1 MRSRFL
7 FFLLIFPLL
16 SFSDYHK
23 FYVSVTEI
31 EHNEKNET
39 LQVISRVFTD
49 DLENVL
55 KMRFDPTIRLG
66 EKVETQGVNVHI
78 EKYLNQRF
86 AVEVDG
92 KPLKAKFLGKE
103 YENDMIIFYIE
114 IPNVKEMKKIQVKNI
129 LLLDMFEEQKNLIHV
144 EYKGKTKSLILAEGR
159 GTDVLNF

>member
-49 DLENVL
+49 DFENVL
-55 KMRFDPTIRLG
+55 KMRFDPAIRLG

-114 IPNVKEMKKIQVKNI
+114 IPNVKEMKKIQVKNT
-129 LLLDMFEEQKNLIHV
+129 LLLDMFDEQKNLIHV

>member
-1 MRSRFL
+1 MKSRLL

-31 EHNEKNET
+31 EHNEKNQT

-49 DLENVL
+49 DFENVL
-55 KMRFDPTIRLG
+55 KTRYDPAIRLG
-66 EKVETQGVNVHI
+66 EKVETPGVNAHI
-78 EKYLNQRF
+78 EKYLTQRF

-92 KPLKAKFLGKE
+92 TPLKAKFLGKE
-103 YENDMIIFYIE
+103 YENDMILFYIE
-114 IPNVKEMKKIQVKNI
+114 IPNVKEMKKIKVKNT

-159 GTDVLNF
+159 ETDVLNF

>member
-31 EHNEKNET
+31 EHNEKNAT

-49 DLENVL
+49 DFENVL

-66 EKVETQGVNVHI
+66 EKVETLGVNVHI
-78 EKYLNQRF
+78 ENYLNQRF
-86 AVEVDG
+86 AVEVNG

-114 IPNVKEMKKIQVKNI
+114 IPNVKEMKKIQVKNT
-129 LLLDMFEEQKNLIHV
+129 LLLDMFDEQKNLIHV

>member
-1 MRSRFL
+1 MRSQFL

-49 DLENVL
+49 DFENVL

-86 AVEVDG
+86 AVEVNG

-114 IPNVKEMKKIQVKNI
+114 IPNVKEMKKIQVKNT
-129 LLLDMFEEQKNLIHV
+129 LLLDMFDEQKNLIHV

>member
-1 MRSRFL
+1 MRFRFL

-39 LQVISRVFTD
+39 LQVISRIFTD
-49 DLENVL
+49 DFENVL
-55 KMRFDPTIRLG
+55 RKRFDPAIRLG
-66 EKVETQGVNVHI
+66 EKVETQGVNVQI

-114 IPNVKEMKKIQVKNI
+114 IPNVKEMKKIQVKNT

-144 EYKGKTKSLILAEGR
+144 EYIGKTKSLILAEGR

>member
-1 MRSRFL
+1 MISRFL

>member
-1 MRSRFL
+1 MKFRFL

-31 EHNEKNET
+31 EHNEKNQT

-49 DLENVL
+49 DFENVL
-55 KMRFDPTIRLG
+55 KSRFDPTMRLG
-66 EKVETQGVNVHI
+66 KKVETPGVDTHI
-78 EKYLNQRF
+78 EKYLSQRF

-92 KPLKAKFLGKE
+92 KPLKMKFLGKE
-103 YENDMIIFYIE
+103 YENDMILFYIE
-114 IPNVKEMKKIQVKNI
+114 IPNVKEMKRIQVKNT
-129 LLLDMFEEQKNLIHV
+129 LLLDMFDEQKNLIHV

-159 GTDVLNF
+159 EADVLNF